1 MGYKEL
7 TAYILLGVV
16 LSFVI
21 TKTMTAWL
29 IPKLKS
35 IKLGQKILDIGPR
48 WHKNKEGTPTMGG
61 LAFLVA
67 FSVVFTLL
75 AVFAVVRGDISSANR
90 GVAKLLFS
98 VAMILLSGAIG
109 VLDDYTKFFK
119 KQNQGLRALPKF
131 LMQSVV
137 SLGYT
142 FGIAWTRSFSTAMYI
157 PFYGREVELGVFWY
171 MISVLLI
178 TGVINSVNLT
188 DGIDGL
194 ASSVTFFVSCFF
206 VLAGIVL
213 ANLGVVLLGTVV
225 IGITLGFLVYNFYPA
240 RIFMGDTGSLFLGG
254 TVVAMAY
261 MLDNPLISLV
271 VGMIYVV
278 EAASV
283 IIQVGVYKLTKK
295 RVFKMAP
302 IHHHF
307 EKCKWTELKI
317 VGVFSAVTVLFAVLA
332 YFGL

>member
-1 MGYKEL
+1 MGYKEII
-7 TAYILLGVV
+7 AYVLLGTVV
-16 LSFVI
+16 SFFI

-67 FSVVFTLL
+67 FAVVFTAL
-75 AVFAVVRGDISSANR
+75 ALFAVLRDEIKSVS
-90 GVAKLLFS
+90 KLFFS
-98 VAMILLSGAIG
+98 MAMILLSGAIG
-109 VLDDYTKFFK
+109 ALDDYTKFFK
-119 KQNQGLRALPKF
+119 KQNQGLKALPKF
-131 LMQSVV
+131 LMQLVV
-137 SLGYT
+137 ASGYT
-142 FGIAWTRSFSTAMYI
+142 AGIAWANGFSTMLYL
-157 PFYGREVELGVFWY
+157 PFYGREVDLGVAWY
-171 MISVLLI
+171 ILSVLLI

-206 VLAGIVL
+206 VVAGAVM
-213 ANLGVVLLGTVV
+213 ASLGVVILGSVV

-240 RIFMGDTGSLFLGG
+240 KIFMGDTGSLFLGG
-254 TVVAMAY
+254 CVVAMAY
-261 MLDNPLISLV
+261 MLDNPLLSLV
-271 VGMIYVV
+271 VGIIYVV

-307 EKCKWTELKI
+307 ERCKWSEIKI
-317 VGVFSAVTVLFAVLA
+317 VSIFSLVTVVFGILA

>member
-1 MGYKEL
+1 MGYKEWI
-7 TAYILLGVV
+7 AYILLGIVS
-16 LSFVI
+16 SFII
-21 TKTMTAWL
+21 TKTITAWL

-67 FSVVFTLL
+67 FSIAFCLL
-75 AVFAVVRGDISSANR
+75 SAFAVIRGDMQSENR
-90 GVAKLLFS
+90 FVPKLLFS
-98 VAMILLSGAIG
+98 VAMIFMSGAIG

-119 KQNQGLRALPKF
+119 KQNQGLKALPKF
-131 LMQSVV
+131 ILQMIV
-137 SLGYT
+137 SIGYT
-142 FGIAWTRSFSTAMYI
+142 LGIAWVRGFSTEMYI
-157 PFYGREVELGVFWY
+157 PFYGREVDLGLFWY
-171 MISVLLI
+171 IISVLLI

-206 VLAGIVL
+206 VLAGVVL
-213 ANLGVVLLGTVV
+213 ANLGVVLLGAVV

-254 TVVAMAY
+254 AVVAMAY

-271 VGMIYVV
+271 VGVIYVI

-283 IIQVGVYKLTKK
+283 IIQVCVYKLTKK

-307 EKCKWTELKI
+307 EKSKWSEIKI
-317 VGVFSAVTVLFAVLA
+317 VSVFSIVTVIFSILA

>member
-1 MGYKEL
+1 MGYKEWI
-7 TAYILLGVV
+7 AYILLGVV
-16 LSFVI
+16 SSFI
-21 TKTMTAWL
+21 LTKAVTAWL

-61 LAFLVA
+61 LAFLVS
-67 FSVVFTLL
+67 FSIVFCLL
-75 AVFAVVRGDISSANR
+75 AAFAVVRGDMQGENR
-90 GVAKLLFS
+90 FVPKLLFS
-98 VAMILLSGAIG
+98 VAMIFMSGAIG

-119 KQNQGLRALPKF
+119 KQNQGLKALPKF
-131 LMQSVV
+131 ILQMIVSV
-137 SLGYT
+137 GYT
-142 FGIAWTRSFSTAMYI
+142 FGIAWVRGFSTAMYI
-157 PFYGREVELGVFWY
+157 PFYGREVDLGVFWY
-171 MISVLLI
+171 IISVLLI

-206 VLAGIVL
+206 VLAGVIV
-213 ANLGVVLLGTVV
+213 ANLGVVLLGAVI

-254 TVVAMAY
+254 AVVAMAY

-271 VGMIYVV
+271 VGIIYVI

-283 IIQVGVYKLTKK
+283 IIQVGVYKMTKK

-307 EKCKWTELKI
+307 EKNKWSEIKI
-317 VGVFSAVTVLFAVLA
+317 VIVFSLVTVIFSALA
-332 YFGL
+332 YLGL

>member
-1 MGYKEL
+1 MGYREWI
-7 TAYILLGVV
+7 AYILLGVIV
-16 LSFVI
+16 SFVI

-67 FSVVFTLL
+67 FAVVFTLL
-75 AVFAVVRGDISSANR
+75 AVFAVVRGDISSQNKS
-90 GVAKLLFS
+90 VAKLLFS

-109 VLDDYTKFFK
+109 VIDDYAKFFK
-119 KQNQGLRALPKF
+119 KQNQGLKALPKF
-131 LMQSVV
+131 LLQSTV

-142 FGIAWTRSFSTAMYI
+142 VGIAWTRGFATEMYI
-157 PFYGREVELGVFWY
+157 PFYGREVDLGVFWY
-171 MISVLLI
+171 IISFLLI

-206 VLAGIVL
+206 VFAGIL
-213 ANLGVVLLGTVV
+213 MANLGAVLLASVV

-261 MLDNPLISLV
+261 MLDNPLLSLV
-271 VGMIYVV
+271 VGVIYVV

-307 EKCKWTELKI
+307 EKCKWSELKI
-317 VGVFSAVTVLFAVLA
+317 VGVFSLVTVLFAVLS

>member
-1 MGYKEL
+1 MGYKEW
-7 TAYILLGVV
+7 TAYILLGVII
-16 LSFVI
+16 SFVI

-67 FSVVFTLL
+67 FSIVFTLL
-75 AVFAVVRGDISSANR
+75 AVFAVVRGDIDRSFHS
-90 GVAKLLFS
+90 VARLFFS
-98 VAMILLSGAIG
+98 IAMILLSGAIG

-119 KQNQGLRALPKF
+119 KQNQGLKALPKF

-137 SLGYT
+137 AIAYT
-142 FGIAWTRSFSTAMYI
+142 FGIAWVRGFSTAMYI
-157 PFYGREVELGVFWY
+157 PFYGREVDLGVAWY
-171 MISVLLI
+171 IISFLLI
-178 TGVINSVNLT
+178 NGVVNSVNLT

>member
-1 MGYKEL
+1 MGYKEG
-7 TAYILLGVV
+7 TAYILLGIVA
-16 LSFVI
+16 SFII

-67 FSVVFTLL
+67 FATVFTLL
-75 AVFAVVRGDISSANR
+75 AVFAVVRGDIVHSHHN
-90 GVAKLLFS
+90 VAKLFFS
-98 VAMILLSGAIG
+98 IAMILLSGAIG

-119 KQNQGLRALPKF
+119 KQNQGLKALPKF
-131 LMQSVV
+131 LMQTVV
-137 SLGYT
+137 SVGYT
-142 FGIAWTRSFSTAMYI
+142 VGIAWVRGFSTAMYI
-157 PFYGREVELGVFWY
+157 PFYGREVDLGIAWY
-171 MISVLLI
+171 LISVLII
-178 TGVINSVNLT
+178 TGVINAVNLT

-194 ASSVTFFVSCFF
+194 ASSVTFFVASFF
-206 VLAGIVL
+206 VLAGVISSALDVT
-213 ANLGVVLLGTVV
+213 LLGSVI

-254 TVVAMAY
+254 AVVAMAY
-261 MLDNPLISLV
+261 MLDTPLLTLI
-271 VGMIYVV
+271 VGVIYVV

-307 EKCKWTELKI
+307 EKCKWSEIKI
-317 VGVFSAVTVLFAVLA
+317 VCVFSLVTVIFAVLA
-332 YFGL
+332 YFAL

>member
-1 MGYKEL
+1 MGYKEWI
-7 TAYILLGVV
+7 AYILLGVV
-16 LSFVI
+16 SSFVI
-21 TKTMTAWL
+21 TKGMTAWL

-48 WHKNKEGTPTMGG
+48 WHKSKEGTPTMGG
-61 LAFLVA
+61 LAFLFA
-67 FSVVFTLL
+67 FSIAFSLL
-75 AVFAVVRGDISSANR
+75 AVFAVVRGDMQSENR
-90 GVAKLLFS
+90 FVPKLLFS
-98 VAMILLSGAIG
+98 VAMIFLNGAIG

-119 KQNQGLRALPKF
+119 KQNQGLKALPKF
-131 LMQSVV
+131 VMQMAV
-137 SLGYT
+137 SIGYT
-142 FGIAWTRSFSTAMYI
+142 LGIAWVRGFSTAMYI
-157 PFYGREVELGVFWY
+157 PFYGREVELGAVWY
-171 MISVLLI
+171 IISVLLI
-178 TGVINSVNLT
+178 TGVVNSVNLT

-206 VLAGIVL
+206 VFSGVLL
-213 ANLGVVLLGTVV
+213 ANLGVVLLGAVI

-254 TVVAMAY
+254 AVVAMAY
-261 MLDNPLISLV
+261 MLDNPLLSLI
-271 VGMIYVV
+271 VGVIYVV

-307 EKCKWTELKI
+307 EKSGWSEITI
-317 VGVFSAVTVLFAVLA
+317 VSVFSFVTVIAAVVA
-332 YFGL
+332 YLGL